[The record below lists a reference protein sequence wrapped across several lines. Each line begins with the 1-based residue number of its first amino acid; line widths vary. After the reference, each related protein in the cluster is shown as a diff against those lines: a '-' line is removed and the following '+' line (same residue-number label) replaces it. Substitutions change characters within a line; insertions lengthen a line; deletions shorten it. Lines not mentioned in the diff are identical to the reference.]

1 MNKLTKAL
9 LVIVTSFVFANYASA
24 FSFSA
29 GVAGNLQVYAG
40 KGVEHN
46 GGTTG
51 NNLQEA
57 NGAFDSSHVAVFL
70 EGDVTDMVT
79 VGLEYAPEAIESPEN
94 INAQQTGATDANPS
108 GGTVVTNK
116 ASVEYEDITTL
127 YANIGLPVIE
137 GSYLKLGY
145 ISMDVITTESLGT
158 GGSYND
164 VDLDGILVGA
174 GYKRTGDN
182 GMFVSVEVTV
192 ADLDDVEA
200 TNTTDSTKKV
210 QVKDIYGA
218 TASLRIGK
226 TF

>member
-57 NGAFDSSHVAVFL
+57 NGAFDSSHPAIFL

-79 VGLEYAPEAIESPEN
+79 IGLEYAPEAIESPEN
-94 INAQQTGATDANPS
+94 INVQRDGTTGGDYT
-108 GGTVVTNK
+108 GGSDKTNK

-127 YANIGLPVIE
+127 YANISLPQIE

-174 GYKRTGDN
+174 GYKRMGDN
-182 GMFVSVEVTV
+182 GMFVAVEVTV
-192 ADLDDVEA
+192 ADMDDVEA
-200 TNTTDSTKKV
+200 TNTTDTTKKV

>member
-1 MNKLTKAL
+1 MNKLTRAL

-57 NGAFDSSHVAVFL
+57 NGAFDSSHPAIFL

-79 VGLEYAPEAIESPEN
+79 IGLEYAPEAIESPEN
-94 INAQQTGATDANPS
+94 INVQRDGTTGGDYI
-108 GGTVVTNK
+108 GGSDKTNK

-127 YANIGLPVIE
+127 YANISLPQIE

-174 GYKRTGDN
+174 GYKRMGDN
-182 GMFVSVEVTV
+182 GMFVAVEFTV
-192 ADLDDVEA
+192 ADMDDVEA
-200 TNTTDSTKKV
+200 TNTTDTTKKV

>member
-57 NGAFDSSHVAVFL
+57 NGAFESSHPAIFL

-79 VGLEYAPEAIESPEN
+79 IGLEYAPEAIESPEN

-127 YANIGLPVIE
+127 YANISLPQIE

-174 GYKRTGDN
+174 GYKRMGDN
-182 GMFVSVEVTV
+182 GMFVAVEFTV
-192 ADLDDVEA
+192 ADMDDIEA

-210 QVKDIYGA
+210 QVNDIYGA

>member
-9 LVIVTSFVFANYASA
+9 FVIVTSFVFANYASA

-57 NGAFDSSHVAVFL
+57 NGAFESSHPAIFL

-79 VGLEYAPEAIESPEN
+79 IGLEYAPEAIESPEN
-94 INAQQTGATDANPS
+94 INVQRDGTTGGDYT
-108 GGTVVTNK
+108 GGSDKTNK

-127 YANIGLPVIE
+127 YANISLPQIE

-174 GYKRTGDN
+174 GYKRMGDN
-182 GMFVSVEVTV
+182 GMFVAVEFTV
-192 ADLDDVEA
+192 ADMDDVEA
-200 TNTTDSTKKV
+200 TNTTDTTKKV

>member
-9 LVIVTSFVFANYASA
+9 LIIVTSFAFTNYASA
-24 FSFSA
+24 FEFSA

-57 NGAFDSSHVAVFL
+57 NGAFDSSHVAIFL

-79 VGLEYAPEAIESPEN
+79 IGLEYAPEAIESPEN
-94 INAQQTGATDANPS
+94 INAQQTGATDADPS

-127 YANIGLPVIE
+127 YANISLPAIE

-182 GMFVSVEVTV
+182 GMFVAVEFTV
-192 ADLDDVEA
+192 ADMDDIEA

-210 QVKDIYGA
+210 QVNDIYGA

>member
-57 NGAFDSSHVAVFL
+57 NGAFESSHPAIFL

-79 VGLEYAPEAIESPEN
+79 IGLEYAPEAIESPEN

-127 YANIGLPVIE
+127 YANISLPAIE

-174 GYKRTGDN
+174 GYKRMGDN
-182 GMFVSVEVTV
+182 GMFVAVELTI
-192 ADLDDVEA
+192 ADMDDVEA
-200 TNTTDSTKKV
+200 TNTTDTTKKV
-210 QVKDIYGA
+210 QVKDIHGA

>member
-70 EGDVTDMVT
+70 EGNVTDMVT

-182 GMFVSVEVTV
+182 GMFVGVEFTI

-200 TNTTDSTKKV
+200 TNTTDSSKKV
-210 QVKDIYGA
+210 KVKDIYGA
-218 TASLRIGK
+218 TASIRIGK

>member
-57 NGAFDSSHVAVFL
+57 NGAFESSHPAIFL

-79 VGLEYAPEAIESPEN
+79 IGLEYAPEAIESPEN
-94 INAQQTGATDANPS
+94 INVQRDGTTGGDYT
-108 GGTVVTNK
+108 GGSDKTNK

-127 YANIGLPVIE
+127 YANISLPQIE

-174 GYKRTGDN
+174 GYKRMGDN
-182 GMFVSVEVTV
+182 GMFVAVEFTV
-192 ADLDDVEA
+192 ADMDDVEA
-200 TNTTDSTKKV
+200 TNTTDTNKKV

>member
-1 MNKLTKAL
+1 M
-9 LVIVTSFVFANYASA
+9 
-24 FSFSA
+24 
-29 GVAGNLQVYAG
+29 QVYAG

-57 NGAFDSSHVAVFL
+57 NGAFDSSHVAIFL
-70 EGDVTDMVT
+70 EGNVTDMVT
-79 VGLEYAPEAIESPEN
+79 IGLEYAPEAIESPEN
-94 INAQQTGATDANPS
+94 INAQQTGTVDADPS
-108 GGTVVTNK
+108 GGTVTNK

-127 YANIGLPVIE
+127 YANINLPQIE

-174 GYKRTGDN
+174 GYKRMGDN
-182 GMFVSVEVTV
+182 GMFVAVEFTV
-192 ADLDDVEA
+192 ADMDDVEA
-200 TNTTDSTKKV
+200 TNTTDTTKKV
-210 QVKDIYGA
+210 Q
-218 TASLRIGK
+218 S
-226 TF
+226 

>member
-57 NGAFDSSHVAVFL
+57 NGAFESSHPAIFL
-70 EGDVTDMVT
+70 EGDVTDTVT
-79 VGLEYAPEAIESPEN
+79 IGLEYAPEAIESPEN

-127 YANIGLPVIE
+127 YANISLPAIE

-182 GMFVSVEVTV
+182 GMFVAVEFTV
-192 ADLDDVEA
+192 ADMDDVEA
-200 TNTTDSTKKV
+200 TNTTDSNKKV

>member
-1 MNKLTKAL
+1 MNKLTRAL

-57 NGAFDSSHVAVFL
+57 NGAFESSHPAIFL

-79 VGLEYAPEAIESPEN
+79 IGLEYAPEAIESPEN
-94 INAQQTGATDANPS
+94 INVQRDGTTGGDYT
-108 GGTVVTNK
+108 GGSDKTNK

-127 YANIGLPVIE
+127 YANISLPQIE

-174 GYKRTGDN
+174 GYKRMGDN
-182 GMFVSVEVTV
+182 GMFVAVEFTV
-192 ADLDDVEA
+192 ADMDDVEA
-200 TNTTDSTKKV
+200 TNTTDTTKKV

>member
-9 LVIVTSFVFANYASA
+9 LIIVTSFAFTNYASA
-24 FSFSA
+24 FEFSA

-51 NNLQEA
+51 HNLQEA

-70 EGDVTDMVT
+70 EGNVTDTVT
-79 VGLEYAPEAIESPEN
+79 IGLEYVPEAIESPEN

-127 YANIGLPVIE
+127 YANINLPVVE

-145 ISMDVITTESLGT
+145 VSMDVITTESLGT

-174 GYKRTGDN
+174 GYKRMGDN
-182 GMFVSVEVTV
+182 GMFVAVELTV
-192 ADLDDVEA
+192 ADMDDVEA

-210 QVKDIYGA
+210 QVNDIYGA

>member
-9 LVIVTSFVFANYASA
+9 LIVVTSFAFTNYASA

-57 NGAFDSSHVAVFL
+57 NGAFDSSHVAIFL

-79 VGLEYAPEAIESPEN
+79 IGLEYAPEAIESPEN
-94 INAQQTGATDANPS
+94 INAQQTGATDATLQC
-108 GGTVVTNK
+108 GTVTNK

-127 YANIGLPVIE
+127 YANISLPQIE

-174 GYKRTGDN
+174 GYKRMGDN
-182 GMFVSVEVTV
+182 GMFVGVEFTV
-192 ADLDDVEA
+192 ADMDDVEA
-200 TNTTDSTKKV
+200 TNTTDTKQK
-210 QVKDIYGA
+210 
-218 TASLRIGK
+218 SSS
-226 TF
+226 

>member
-1 MNKLTKAL
+1 MNRLTKAL
-9 LVIVTSFVFANYASA
+9 LVIVTSFGFANYASA

-29 GVAGNLQVYAG
+29 GVAGNYQVYAG

-57 NGAFDSSHVAVFL
+57 NGAFDSSHPAIFL

-79 VGLEYAPEAIESPEN
+79 IGLEYAPEAIESPEN
-94 INAQQTGATDANPS
+94 INVQRDGTTGGDYT
-108 GGTVVTNK
+108 GGSDKTNK

-127 YANIGLPVIE
+127 YANISLPQIE

-174 GYKRTGDN
+174 GYKRMGDN
-182 GMFVSVEVTV
+182 GMFVAVEFTV
-192 ADLDDVEA
+192 ADMDDVEA
-200 TNTTDSTKKV
+200 TNTTDTTKKV

>member
-57 NGAFDSSHVAVFL
+57 NGAFESSHPAIFL
-70 EGDVTDMVT
+70 EGDVTDTVT
-79 VGLEYAPEAIESPEN
+79 IGLEYAPEAIESPEN

-127 YANIGLPVIE
+127 YANISLPAIE

-182 GMFVSVEVTV
+182 GMFVAVEFTV
-192 ADLDDVEA
+192 ADMDDIEA

-210 QVKDIYGA
+210 QVNDIYGA

>member
-57 NGAFDSSHVAVFL
+57 NGAFESSHPAIFL

-79 VGLEYAPEAIESPEN
+79 IGLEYAPEAIESPEN
-94 INAQQTGATDANPS
+94 INAQQTGATDADPS

-127 YANIGLPVIE
+127 YANISLPQIE

-174 GYKRTGDN
+174 GYKRMGDN
-182 GMFVSVEVTV
+182 GMFVAVELTV
-192 ADLDDVEA
+192 VDMDDVEA
-200 TNTTDSTKKV
+200 TNTTDTTKKV

>member
-1 MNKLTKAL
+1 MNRLTKAL
-9 LVIVTSFVFANYASA
+9 LVIVTSFGFANYASA

-29 GVAGNLQVYAG
+29 GVAGNYQVYAG

-57 NGAFDSSHVAVFL
+57 NGVFESSHLAVFL

-79 VGLEYAPEAIESPEN
+79 VGLEYVPEEIESPEN
-94 INAQQTGATDANPS
+94 INVQQTGATDANPS
-108 GGTVVTNK
+108 GGTFVTNK

-127 YANIGLPVIE
+127 YANIGLPVID

-174 GYKRTGDN
+174 GYKRMGDN
-182 GMFVSVEVTV
+182 GVFVGFEVTV
-192 ADLDDVEA
+192 ADMDDVEA
-200 TNTTDSTKKV
+200 TNTADTSKKV
-210 QVKDIYGA
+210 QVKDIFGA